1 LAYNLPLIFET
12 IGMFMSMNYQ
22 QAYLE
27 SKFSCIHCGVYAMQE
42 WGHLYYGSAE
52 SLGSKSSD
60 FEYCKCLYCHKETFW
75 FQGRMIIPADGPAPQ
90 AHTDTPQ
97 ALLDEYNEARDI
109 VARSPR
115 AAAAIMRQTIHKLM
129 PVLGQKGDNV
139 NVDITALVK
148 NGLPIEIQH
157 ALNYC
162 RVIGTDATKPGEI
175 DVNDNAEIACSLF
188 HVFNFII
195 EDRISGPIKIKALC
209 DSLPE
214 EAREAIDQG
223 DVAPNELQFVR

>member
-1 LAYNLPLIFET
+1 
-12 IGMFMSMNYQ
+12 
-22 QAYLE
+22 
-27 SKFSCIHCGVYAMQE
+27 MQE

-75 FQGRMIIPADGPAPQ
+75 YQQRMIIPADGPAPQ
-90 AHTDTPQ
+90 AHPDTPQ
-97 ALLDEYNEARDI
+97 TLLDEYNEARDI
-109 VARSPR
+109 LTRSPR

-129 PVLGQKGDNV
+129 PVLGQKGENV
-139 NVDITALVK
+139 NADITTLVK
-148 NGLPIEIQH
+148 SGLPIEIQH

-162 RVIGTDATKPGEI
+162 SVIGTHATKPGEI
-175 DVNDNAEIACSLF
+175 DANDNAETACSLF

-195 EDRISGPIKIKALC
+195 EDRISRPMKIQELC

-214 EAREAIDQG
+214 EARAVIDQS
-223 DVAPNELQFVR
+223 DVAPHEQQSPR